1 MKRLLTSAVAAAFL
15 MGGAAV
21 ADAEA
26 QVDRRASAFD
36 LGLYA
41 GGAVT
46 SAWFDE
52 ADGTPWRIGG
62 APIFGG
68 QATWWLAP
76 SWGIRLH
83 YGNMKSPFPEPDRGL
98 FDFSEWSPPTGTDD
112 GRPINT
118 HLYDLGL
125 AFRPWIADPGAG
137 NFLASTYFFLG
148 AGGLTADIA
157 GFNERRTTTATPGVY
172 FSRSPSEATVGQGT
186 VGAGFTLFPITPG
199 IGVFGELAVHGYSA
213 PVHTGDGWNQARQQH
228 QANVPE
234 GTDHFAFTT
243 RGVLGLAFAFG
254 DLMPPPP
261 PPPVEPPPPPPPP
274 PPAERE
280 MEICVIDDQGNIQV
294 VDAIFLPETGDTM
307 VVVDGQRRAFATVYP
322 TDARYAAGQR
332 WFVDNE
338 PIHVMD
344 QRYVKTGLPRI
355 IQPQE
360 LTRVGEYQGV
370 SVFAQPGA
378 ETPPAVIYLPVR
390 PGCEFQAYQAEEEV
404 IRVRG

>member
-1 MKRLLTSAVAAAFL
+1 
-15 MGGAAV
+15 
-21 ADAEA
+21 
-26 QVDRRASAFD
+26 
-36 LGLYA
+36 
-41 GGAVT
+41 
-46 SAWFDE
+46 
-52 ADGTPWRIGG
+52 
-62 APIFGG
+62 
-68 QATWWLAP
+68 
-76 SWGIRLH
+76 
-83 YGNMKSPFPEPDRGL
+83 
-98 FDFSEWSPPTGTDD
+98 
-112 GRPINT
+112 
-118 HLYDLGL
+118 
-125 AFRPWIADPGAG
+125 
-137 NFLASTYFFLG
+137 
-148 AGGLTADIA
+148 
-157 GFNERRTTTATPGVY
+157 
-172 FSRSPSEATVGQGT
+172 
-186 VGAGFTLFPITPG
+186 
-199 IGVFGELAVHGYSA
+199 VHGYSA

-280 MEICVIDDQGNIQV
+280 MEICIIDDMGNIQV

-378 ETPPAVIYLPVR
+378 ETPPAVLYLPVR
-390 PGCEFQAYQAEEEV
+390 PGCEFQAYQA
-404 IRVRG
+404 RGRGHPRPRLIQASARERRSPRAAATGGAPPGAPLLSLGRLTAGCRPGWISPFPSHPPRFARIPPLPLPWRASAGRAPATDHRIARRPCRTR

>member
-15 MGGAAV
+15 VGGAAV

-36 LGLYA
+36 LGFYA

-46 SAWFDE
+46 SAWYDD
-52 ADGTPWRIGG
+52 AAGNSHAIGG
-62 APIFGG
+62 SSIFGG

-76 SWGIRLH
+76 TWGVRLH
-83 YGNMKSPFPEPDRGL
+83 YGFMPTPFPEQDRGL
-98 FDFSEWSPPTGTDD
+98 FDFGASAADD
-112 GRPINT
+112 GRPLNN
-118 HLYDLGL
+118 HFYDLGL
-125 AFRPWIADPGAG
+125 SFRPWIADPGAG
-137 NFLASTYFFLG
+137 NFMASTYFFLG
-148 AGGLTADIA
+148 AGGLTSDIA
-157 GFNERRTTTATPGVY
+157 GYNERGACTWAATDVC

-186 VGAGFTLFPITPG
+186 LGVGFTLFPITPG
-199 IGVFGELAVHGYSA
+199 IGIFGELAAHGYSS
-213 PVHTGDGWNQARQQH
+213 PVHSG
-228 QANVPE
+228 PE
-234 GTDHFAFTT
+234 WSGRRVNPGPMNGNDRFAVTT

-280 MEICVIDDQGNIQV
+280 MEICVIDDMGNIQV